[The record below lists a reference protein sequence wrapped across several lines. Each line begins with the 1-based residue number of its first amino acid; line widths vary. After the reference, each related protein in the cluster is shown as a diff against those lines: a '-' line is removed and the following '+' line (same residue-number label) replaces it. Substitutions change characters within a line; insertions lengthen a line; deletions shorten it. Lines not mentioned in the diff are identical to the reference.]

1 MNHDLVSYYKDR
13 AQEYEKV
20 YLKPERQNDLQKATT
35 ILQSL
40 FLQKKVVEI
49 ACGTGYWTERI
60 ADTATSILATDIN
73 KSVIEIAENKHYKN
87 QVNFE
92 LSDIY
97 NCSFDKKYDGVFGGF
112 IWSHILLQDLDNFID
127 KINTIVPSD
136 GTIVFM
142 DNNYV
147 EGSNHVI
154 TKTDGQ
160 GNTYQTRKL
169 ENGTSHLVLKNF
181 PTKEFIFDKLSDIAT
196 EINFINLTYYW
207 IVTFKPI
214 ENT

>member
-1 MNHDLVSYYKDR
+1 M
-13 AQEYEKV
+13 
-20 YLKPERQNDLQKATT
+20 
-35 ILQSL
+35 
-40 FLQKKVVEI
+40 
-49 ACGTGYWTERI
+49 
-60 ADTATSILATDIN
+60 
-73 KSVIEIAENKHYKN
+73 
-87 QVNFE
+87 
-92 LSDIY
+92 
-97 NCSFDKKYDGVFGGF
+97 FGGF

-127 KINTIVPSD
+127 KIKGLVPSD